1 MIFFLMIRPPP
12 RSTRTDTLFPY
23 TTLFRSVGDEIDVP
37 SAPMRAGNRGQ
48 AFCVEPDRSLRK
60 DDLRTFLRRDK
71 RADGSLDD
79 RSHFHRVGDRFH
91 SPFPARLASRRV
103 PLTLIDGRDLRWRIL
118 RFEPDTALGHRPA
131 LPYSLPP

>member
-1 MIFFLMIRPPP
+1 MIRRPP

-23 TTLFRSVGDEIDVP
+23 TTLFRSHLLAISVGDEIDVP

-48 AFCVEPDRSLRK
+48 AFRVEPDRSLRK

-91 SPFPARLASRRV
+91 SPFPARLASRRTRKSV
-103 PLTLIDGRDLRWRIL
+103 V
-118 RFEPDTALGHRPA
+118 
-131 LPYSLPP
+131 

>member
-1 MIFFLMIRPPP
+1 
-12 RSTRTDTLFPY
+12 
-23 TTLFRSVGDEIDVP
+23 
-37 SAPMRAGNRGQ
+37 MRAGNRGQ
-48 AFCVEPDRSLRK
+48 AFRVEPDRSLRK

-103 PLTLIDGRDLRWRIL
+103 PLNLIDGRDLRRSEEHTSELQALMRISYAVFCL
-118 RFEPDTALGHRPA
+118 KKKIKTIYLNHI
-131 LPYSLPP
+131 